1 MIGTILFW
9 GEILHIRHKL
19 NRYFHKVEKITD
31 ANSAELITGHRCEAL
46 KRHTDVVESS
56 TF

>member
-1 MIGTILFW
+1 MIGPILFW
-9 GEILHIRHKL
+9 GEILHIRNKL
-19 NRYFHKVEKITD
+19 NRYFRKVEKITD

-46 KRHTDVVESS
+46 KRNSDIAKSS